1 MFFKDGNKATLNSIF
16 KSHAE
21 YNKIIIIIILFSIL
35 ILYNIYTMSNKADNV
50 LHATLLKN
58 NS

>member
-1 MFFKDGNKATLNSIF
+1 
-16 KSHAE
+16 
-21 YNKIIIIIILFSIL
+21 
-35 ILYNIYTMSNKADNV
+35 MSNKADNV